1 MTAPTRPL
9 EDRAPFSV
17 FFFVIV
23 VVSFLSVPFQLR
35 AVNTNTCVWRC
46 STLDFL
52 TSSLPLN
59 GFGETP
65 ATLLFHSCFCALEI
79 FFCF

>member
-9 EDRAPFSV
+9 ENKAPFSV
-17 FFFVIV
+17 FFSVIV

-35 AVNTNTCVWRC
+35 AVKPNTCVWRC

-52 TSSLPLN
+52 TSSQWLWRDPCHIALP
-59 GFGETP
+59 F
-65 ATLLFHSCFCALEI
+65 LFLCP
-79 FFCF
+79 